1 MGNIIK
7 RTTAN
12 HPDFQAL
19 VKQLDHELW
28 VELEEDQ
35 GTYDHFNKVEDLRTA
50 VVLYEENEPVG
61 CGCFKRFDEN
71 SVEIKR
77 MFVRKD
83 KRGKGLS
90 KKILSELETWAKEEK
105 YERAVLETSI
115 YFNTAQK
122 LYFGSGYSVIPN
134 YGPYADLPGSIC
146 MKKRL

>member
-35 GTYDHFNKVEDLRTA
+35 GTYDQFNKVEDLRTA

-61 CGCFKRFDEN
+61 CGCFKKFDEN

-122 LYFGSGYSVIPN
+122 LYSGSGYSVIPI
-134 YGPYADLPGSIC
+134 YGPYAELPDSIC

>member
-35 GTYDHFNKVEDLRTA
+35 GTYDQFNKVEDIRTA

-90 KKILSELETWAKEEK
+90 KKILSELETWAKEEN

-134 YGPYADLPGSIC
+134 YGPYADLPGSI
-146 MKKRL
+146 